1 MAGKTERPGAA
12 TVRYPTAQLLDSRAL
27 SGYQRDFAAA
37 LLTGPEYTLQEAKA
51 VLDKFFKEGGG
62 R

>member
-1 MAGKTERPGAA
+1 MAAKTERPGAA
-12 TVRYPTAQLLDSRAL
+12 PVRYPTARLLESKAL
-27 SGYQRDFAAA
+27 SGYQREFAAA

-51 VLDKFFKEGGG
+51 ILDKFFKGGG